1 MPGFAGAEI
10 DMDVKNDKLMEFE
23 RLRQFIE
30 QGNFAEQGRLPPERE
45 LAATLGLTRGKL
57 RICLQ
62 RLEAEGLI
70 WRHVGKG
77 TYVGS
82 RPVENGKRHAVS
94 EVTNPREI
102 MEARLAFEP
111 ELTRLAAYRGTARD
125 FAEMDRCVERM
136 MAETRWHVWEQLDT
150 RLHRCIAEAAQNE
163 LLLAMFEMMAD
174 LKTIWG
180 RLRQEPNMPARV
192 QKSTAE
198 HAEIVRAL
206 RDRDAEGASR
216 LMRTHLHNVRR
227 SIFGEGDHP

>member
-1 MPGFAGAEI
+1 
-10 DMDVKNDKLMEFE
+10 MDAKNDQPTEFE

-30 QGNFAEQGRLPPERE
+30 RGNFAEQGRLPSERE
-45 LAATLGLTRGKL
+45 LAATLGLTRNKL
-57 RICLQ
+57 RIGLQ
-62 RLEAEGLI
+62 RLETEGLI

-82 RPVENGKRHAVS
+82 RPIENGIRHAVS

-102 MEARLAFEP
+102 MEARMAFEP
-111 ELTRLAAYRGTARD
+111 ELARLAAFRGTGRD

-136 MAETRWHVWEQLDT
+136 MAETRWEQWEQLDT
-150 RLHRCIAEAAQNE
+150 RLHRCIAQAAQNE
-163 LLLAMFEMMAD
+163 LLFAMFEMMAD

-192 QKSTAE
+192 GQSTLE

-206 RDRDAEGASR
+206 RDRDADGASK
-216 LMRTHLHNVRR
+216 LMRAHLQNVRKN
-227 SIFGEGDHP
+227 IFGEGEQL